1 MTAMWDQRPGARLH
15 VNRCVIEGCGALAL
29 DGPFCEKCD
38 EQRCELLRMA
48 TLEDRRWERG
58 VRLERARAAARRWLF
73 WLARMALACL
83 LGAALGV
90 IVIFAIWGFL
100 L

>member
-1 MTAMWDQRPGARLH
+1 
-15 VNRCVIEGCGALAL
+15 
-29 DGPFCEKCD
+29 
-38 EQRCELLRMA
+38 MA